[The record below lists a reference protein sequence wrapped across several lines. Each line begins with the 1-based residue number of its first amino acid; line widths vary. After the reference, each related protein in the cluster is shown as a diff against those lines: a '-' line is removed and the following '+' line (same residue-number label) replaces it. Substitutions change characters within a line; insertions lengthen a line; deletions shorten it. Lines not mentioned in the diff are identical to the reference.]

1 MNNKI
6 PPPLVTI
13 FFGCCIYF
21 SKDFFLTANTQAL
34 TLLSYVLFLLGFG
47 ILFSAARS
55 FKEHQTTINPIKI
68 ETASS
73 LVVSGIFNYSRNP
86 MYLGMALI
94 LLGLS
99 LKFNIIGGLI
109 FTALFILFITNFQIK
124 PEEKAMQK
132 IFGEEFLSYKNK
144 VRRWL

>member
-1 MNNKI
+1 MSNKI
-6 PPPLVTI
+6 PPPLVTL

-21 SKDFFLTANTQAL
+21 SREFFLAINFQG
-34 TLLSYVLFLLGFG
+34 LSVLSFVLILLGFG
-47 ILFSAARS
+47 ILIMAARS
-55 FKEHQTTINPIKI
+55 FKKHSTTINPIKI

-86 MYLGMALI
+86 MYLGMSLI
-94 LLGLS
+94 LIGLS
-99 LKFNIIGGLI
+99 LKFNRIGGLI
-109 FTALFILFITNFQIK
+109 FTALFIVFITNFQIK

-132 IFGEEFLSYKNK
+132 IFGEEFVNYKNK

>member
-21 SKDFFLTANTQAL
+21 SKDFFLTINTQAL

-73 LVVSGIFNYSRNP
+73 LVVTGIFNYSRNP

-99 LKFNIIGGLI
+99 LKFNLIGGLI
-109 FTALFILFITNFQIK
+109 FTTLFILFITSFQIK

>member
-21 SKDFFLTANTQAL
+21 SKDFFLTTNTQVL

-55 FKEHQTTINPIKI
+55 FKEHKTTINPIKI

-99 LKFNIIGGLI
+99 LKFNLIGGLI

>member
-1 MNNKI
+1 M
-6 PPPLVTI
+6 TI
-13 FFGCCIYF
+13 
-21 SKDFFLTANTQAL
+21 NTQAL

-55 FKEHQTTINPIKI
+55 FKKHKTTINPIKI

-99 LKFNIIGGLI
+99 LKFNLIGGLI

>member
-1 MNNKI
+1 MNNKV
-6 PPPLVTI
+6 PPPLVTL
-13 FFGCCIYF
+13 FFACCIYF
-21 SKDFFLTANTQAL
+21 SRDFFLTINTLAL

-47 ILFSAARS
+47 ILFTAARS
-55 FKEHQTTINPIKI
+55 FKKHNTTINPIKI

-99 LKFNIIGGLI
+99 LKFNLLGGLI

-132 IFGEEFLSYKNK
+132 IFNEEFVNYKNK

>member
-1 MNNKI
+1 LAINFQGSS
-6 PPPLVTI
+6 V
-13 FFGCCIYF
+13 
-21 SKDFFLTANTQAL
+21 
-34 TLLSYVLFLLGFG
+34 LSFVLILLGFG
-47 ILFSAARS
+47 VLILAARS
-55 FKEHQTTINPIKI
+55 FKEHSTTINPIKI

-94 LLGLS
+94 LIGLS
-99 LKFNIIGGLI
+99 LKFNPIGGLI
-109 FTALFILFITNFQIK
+109 FTALFIVFITNFQIK

-132 IFGEEFLSYKNK
+132 IFGEKFINYKNK

>member
-21 SKDFFLTANTQAL
+21 SKDFFLTINTQAL
-34 TLLSYVLFLLGFG
+34 TLLCYVLFLFGFG
-47 ILFSAARS
+47 ILFTAARS
-55 FKEHQTTINPIKI
+55 FKEHNTTINPIKI

-99 LKFNIIGGLI
+99 LKFNLIGGLI
-109 FTALFILFITNFQIK
+109 FTTLFILFITNFQIK

-132 IFGEEFLSYKNK
+132 IFGEEFLSYKNR

>member
-1 MNNKI
+1 MSNKI
-6 PPPLVTI
+6 PPPLVTL

-21 SKDFFLTANTQAL
+21 SKDFFLVVNIQAL
-34 TLLSYVLFLLGFG
+34 SLLSYLLFLSGFG
-47 ILFSAARS
+47 ILIMAARS
-55 FKEHQTTINPIKI
+55 FKEHSTTINPIKI

-86 MYLGMALI
+86 MYLGMVLI

-99 LKFNIIGGLI
+99 LQFNTIGGLI

-132 IFGEEFLSYKNK
+132 IFGEEFVNYKNK

>member
-1 MNNKI
+1 MAINFQGSS
-6 PPPLVTI
+6 V
-13 FFGCCIYF
+13 
-21 SKDFFLTANTQAL
+21 
-34 TLLSYVLFLLGFG
+34 LSFVLILLGFG
-47 ILFSAARS
+47 VLILAARS
-55 FKEHQTTINPIKI
+55 FKEHSTTINPIKI

-94 LLGLS
+94 LIGLS
-99 LKFNIIGGLI
+99 LKFNPIGGLI
-109 FTALFILFITNFQIK
+109 FTALFIVFITNFQIK

-132 IFGEEFLSYKNK
+132 IFGEEFINYKNK

>member
-1 MNNKI
+1 MT
-6 PPPLVTI
+6 L
-13 FFGCCIYF
+13 
-21 SKDFFLTANTQAL
+21 NTQVL
-34 TLLSYVLFLLGFG
+34 TLLSYVLFLLGLG

-99 LKFNIIGGLI
+99 LKFNLIGGLI
-109 FTALFILFITNFQIK
+109 FSALFILFITNFQIK

>member
-1 MNNKI
+1 M
-6 PPPLVTI
+6 TI
-13 FFGCCIYF
+13 NI
-21 SKDFFLTANTQAL
+21 QAL
-34 TLLSYVLFLLGFG
+34 SLLSYVLFLLGFG

-55 FKEHQTTINPIKI
+55 FKEQKTTINPIKI

-99 LKFNIIGGLI
+99 LKFNLIGGLI

>member
-6 PPPLVTI
+6 PPPLLTL

-21 SKDFFLTANTQAL
+21 SKNFFLTINTQAL
-34 TLLSYVLFLLGFG
+34 TLLSYVLFLFGFG
-47 ILFSAARS
+47 ILFTAARS
-55 FKEHQTTINPIKI
+55 FKEHNTTINPIKI

-86 MYLGMALI
+86 MYLGMVLI

-99 LKFNIIGGLI
+99 LKFNLIGGLI
-109 FTALFILFITNFQIK
+109 FTTLFILFITNFQIK

-132 IFGEEFLSYKNK
+132 IFGEEFLSYKNR

>member
-21 SKDFFLTANTQAL
+21 SKDFFLTVNTQAL

-47 ILFSAARS
+47 ILIMAARS
-55 FKEHQTTINPIKI
+55 FKEHNTTINPIKI

-99 LKFNIIGGLI
+99 LKFNLMGGLI

>member
-1 MNNKI
+1 MT
-6 PPPLVTI
+6 V
-13 FFGCCIYF
+13 
-21 SKDFFLTANTQAL
+21 NTQAL

-109 FTALFILFITNFQIK
+109 FTALFILYITSFQIK

>member
-1 MNNKI
+1 MAINFQGSS
-6 PPPLVTI
+6 V
-13 FFGCCIYF
+13 
-21 SKDFFLTANTQAL
+21 
-34 TLLSYVLFLLGFG
+34 LSFVLILLGFG
-47 ILFSAARS
+47 VLILAARS
-55 FKEHQTTINPIKI
+55 FKEHSTTINPIKI

-94 LLGLS
+94 LIGLS
-99 LKFNIIGGLI
+99 LKFNPIGGLI
-109 FTALFILFITNFQIK
+109 FTALFIVFITNFQIK

-132 IFGEEFLSYKNK
+132 IFGEKFINYKNK

>member
-1 MNNKI
+1 M
-6 PPPLVTI
+6 T
-13 FFGCCIYF
+13 
-21 SKDFFLTANTQAL
+21 TNTQVL
-34 TLLSYVLFLLGFG
+34 TLLSYVLFLFGFG
-47 ILFSAARS
+47 ILFTAARS
-55 FKEHQTTINPIKI
+55 FKEHNTTINPIKI

-99 LKFNIIGGLI
+99 LKFNLIGGLI
-109 FTALFILFITNFQIK
+109 FTTLFILFITNFQIK

>member
-1 MNNKI
+1 M
-6 PPPLVTI
+6 TI
-13 FFGCCIYF
+13 
-21 SKDFFLTANTQAL
+21 NTQAL
-34 TLLSYVLFLLGFG
+34 TLLSYVLFLFGFG
-47 ILFSAARS
+47 ILFTAARS
-55 FKEHQTTINPIKI
+55 FKEHNTTINPIKI

-99 LKFNIIGGLI
+99 LKFNLIGGLI
-109 FTALFILFITNFQIK
+109 FTTLFILFITNFQIK

-132 IFGEEFLSYKNK
+132 IFGEEFLSYKNR

>member
-1 MNNKI
+1 MNNKV
-6 PPPLVTI
+6 PPPLVTL
-13 FFGCCIYF
+13 FFACCIYF
-21 SKDFFLTANTQAL
+21 SRDFFLTINTLAL

-47 ILFSAARS
+47 ILFTAARS
-55 FKEHQTTINPIKI
+55 FKKHNTTINPIKI

-99 LKFNIIGGLI
+99 LKFNLIGGLI
-109 FTALFILFITNFQIK
+109 FTTLFILFITNFQIK

-132 IFGEEFLSYKNK
+132 IFGEEFVNYKNK

>member
-1 MNNKI
+1 MNNKV
-6 PPPLVTI
+6 PPPLVTL
-13 FFGCCIYF
+13 FFACCIYF
-21 SKDFFLTANTQAL
+21 SRDFFLTINTLAL

-47 ILFSAARS
+47 ILFTAARS
-55 FKEHQTTINPIKI
+55 FKKHNTTINPIKI

-99 LKFNIIGGLI
+99 LKFNLLGGLI

>member
-6 PPPLVTI
+6 PPPLVTL

-21 SKDFFLTANTQAL
+21 SKDFFLTANTQLL
-34 TLLSYVLFLLGFG
+34 TLLSYVLFLLGLG

-68 ETASS
+68 ESASS

-99 LKFNIIGGLI
+99 LKFNLIGGLI

>member
-21 SKDFFLTANTQAL
+21 SKDFFVTINTQAFS
-34 TLLSYVLFLLGFG
+34 LLSYVLFLLGFG
-47 ILFSAARS
+47 ILFTAARS
-55 FKEHQTTINPIKI
+55 FKEHNTTINPIKI

-99 LKFNIIGGLI
+99 LKFNLIGGLI
-109 FTALFILFITNFQIK
+109 FTTLFILFITNFQIK

-132 IFGEEFLSYKNK
+132 IFGEEFLSYKNR

>member
-6 PPPLVTI
+6 PPPLLTL

-21 SKDFFLTANTQAL
+21 SKNFFLTINTQAL
-34 TLLSYVLFLLGFG
+34 TLLSYVLFLFGFG
-47 ILFSAARS
+47 TLFTAARS
-55 FKEHQTTINPIKI
+55 FKEHNTTINPIKI

-99 LKFNIIGGLI
+99 LKFNLIGGLI

-132 IFGEEFLSYKNK
+132 IFGEEFVNYKNK

>member
-21 SKDFFLTANTQAL
+21 SKDFFLTINTQVL

-55 FKEHQTTINPIKI
+55 FKEYKTTINPIKI

-99 LKFNIIGGLI
+99 LKFNLIGGLI

>member
-21 SKDFFLTANTQAL
+21 SKDFFLTINTQVL
-34 TLLSYVLFLLGFG
+34 TLFSYVLFLLGFG
-47 ILFSAARS
+47 ILFTAARS
-55 FKEHQTTINPIKI
+55 FKEYKTTINPIKI

-99 LKFNIIGGLI
+99 LKFNLIGGLI
-109 FTALFILFITNFQIK
+109 FTALFIIFITNFQIK
-124 PEEKAMQK
+124 PEEKVMLK
-132 IFGEEFLSYKNK
+132 IFGEEFVNYKDK

>member
-6 PPPLVTI
+6 PPPLVTL
-13 FFGCCIYF
+13 FFACCIYF
-21 SKDFFLTANTQAL
+21 SKDFFLTINTQVL

-55 FKEHQTTINPIKI
+55 FKEHKTTINPIKI

-99 LKFNIIGGLI
+99 LKFNLIGGLI
-109 FTALFILFITNFQIK
+109 FTTLFILFITNFQIK

-132 IFGEEFLSYKNK
+132 IFGEEFLSYKNR

>member
-1 MNNKI
+1 M
-6 PPPLVTI
+6 
-13 FFGCCIYF
+13 
-21 SKDFFLTANTQAL
+21 TANTQAL
-34 TLLSYVLFLLGFG
+34 TLLSYVLFLLGFSV
-47 ILFSAARS
+47 LFAAARS

-99 LKFNIIGGLI
+99 LKFNLIGGLI

>member
-1 MNNKI
+1 M
-6 PPPLVTI
+6 TI
-13 FFGCCIYF
+13 
-21 SKDFFLTANTQAL
+21 NTQAL
-34 TLLSYVLFLLGFG
+34 TLLSYVLFLFGFG
-47 ILFSAARS
+47 ILFTAARS
-55 FKEHQTTINPIKI
+55 FKEHNTTINPIKI

-99 LKFNIIGGLI
+99 LKFNLIGGLI
-109 FTALFILFITNFQIK
+109 FTTLFILFITNFQIK

>member
-21 SKDFFLTANTQAL
+21 SKDFFLTENTQAL

-55 FKEHQTTINPIKI
+55 FKKHKTTINPIKI

-73 LVVSGIFNYSRNP
+73 LVVSGIFSYSRNP

-99 LKFNIIGGLI
+99 LKFNLIGGLI
-109 FTALFILFITNFQIK
+109 FTTLFILFITNFQIK

>member
-1 MNNKI
+1 M
-6 PPPLVTI
+6 TE
-13 FFGCCIYF
+13 
-21 SKDFFLTANTQAL
+21 NTQVL
-34 TLLSYVLFLLGFG
+34 TLLSYVLFLLGLG

-99 LKFNIIGGLI
+99 LKFNLIGGLI
-109 FTALFILFITNFQIK
+109 FTTLFILFITNFQIK

-132 IFGEEFLSYKNK
+132 IFGEEFLSYKNR

>member
-1 MNNKI
+1 M
-6 PPPLVTI
+6 
-13 FFGCCIYF
+13 
-21 SKDFFLTANTQAL
+21 
-34 TLLSYVLFLLGFG
+34 LSYVLFLLGFG
-47 ILFSAARS
+47 ILFTAARS
-55 FKEHQTTINPIKI
+55 FKEHKTTINPIKI

-99 LKFNIIGGLI
+99 LKFNLIGGLI

-124 PEEKAMQK
+124 PGKKSLVKNIKLQK
-132 IFGEEFLSYKNK
+132 
-144 VRRWL
+144 

>member
-1 MNNKI
+1 MSNKI
-6 PPPLVTI
+6 PPPLVTL

-21 SKDFFLTANTQAL
+21 SREFFLAINFQG
-34 TLLSYVLFLLGFG
+34 LSVLSFVLILLGFG
-47 ILFSAARS
+47 ILIMAARS
-55 FKEHQTTINPIKI
+55 FKEHNTTINPIKI

-86 MYLGMALI
+86 MYLGMVLI

-99 LKFNIIGGLI
+99 LKFNLIGGLI
-109 FTALFILFITNFQIK
+109 FTALFIIFITNFQIK
-124 PEEKAMQK
+124 PEEKVMLK
-132 IFGEEFLSYKNK
+132 IFGEEFVNYKDK

>member
-21 SKDFFLTANTQAL
+21 SKNFFLTINTQAL
-34 TLLSYVLFLLGFG
+34 TLLSYVLFLFGFG
-47 ILFSAARS
+47 ILFTAARS
-55 FKEHQTTINPIKI
+55 FKEHNTTINPIKI

-99 LKFNIIGGLI
+99 LKFNLLGGLI

-124 PEEKAMQK
+124 PEETAMEKLFDQEWK
-132 IFGEEFLSYKNK
+132 DYVSN

>member
-21 SKDFFLTANTQAL
+21 SKDFFLTINTQAL

-55 FKEHQTTINPIKI
+55 FKKHKTTINPIKI

-73 LVVSGIFNYSRNP
+73 LVVSGIFSYSRNP

-99 LKFNIIGGLI
+99 LKFNLIGGLI
-109 FTALFILFITNFQIK
+109 FTTLFILFITNFQIK

-132 IFGEEFLSYKNK
+132 IFGEEFLSYKNR

>member
-1 MNNKI
+1 M
-6 PPPLVTI
+6 TI
-13 FFGCCIYF
+13 
-21 SKDFFLTANTQAL
+21 NTQAL

-55 FKEHQTTINPIKI
+55 FKEYQTTINPIKI

-99 LKFNIIGGLI
+99 LKFNLIGGLI
-109 FTALFILFITNFQIK
+109 FTALFIIFITNFQIK
-124 PEEKAMQK
+124 PEEKAMLK
-132 IFGEEFLSYKNK
+132 IFGEEFVNYKDK